1 MATSQV
7 PPSVPWHFTELDDR
21 LFQIRGRTFFFVAV
35 LFAVILLVTFIFL
48 YARWVCRFHQLTTF
62 SAPLPVHRLPS
73 SPPQQGLGATTIISL
88 PITLYK
94 PPAAKEDAPGAAA
107 NDAGEC
113 SICLGVFE
121 DGEKVKILPPC
132 RHCYH
137 SECVDRWLR
146 SHSSCPLCRVSLC
159 IDPSNNLEMMPT
171 DLPILEIIWS
181 FKIMPN

>member
-7 PPSVPWHFTELDDR
+7 PPSITWHFTELDDR

-62 SAPLPVHRLPS
+62 SAAVPGGRPPR
-73 SPPQQGLGATTIISL
+73 SPPHLGLEATAINCL

-94 PPAAKEDAPGAAA
+94 APAAEEDPGSTATAAG
-107 NDAGEC
+107 GEC

-146 SHSSCPLCRVSLC
+146 SQSSCPLCRVSLC
-159 IDPSNNLEMMPT
+159 IDTSNSLQMV
-171 DLPILEIIWS
+171 
-181 FKIMPN
+181 